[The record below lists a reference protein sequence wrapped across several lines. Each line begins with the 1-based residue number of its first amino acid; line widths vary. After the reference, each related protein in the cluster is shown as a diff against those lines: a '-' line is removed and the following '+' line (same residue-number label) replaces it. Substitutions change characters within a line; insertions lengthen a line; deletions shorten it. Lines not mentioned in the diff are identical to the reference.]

1 MVLTYGFLKKI
12 KELIIIKIDAAI
24 ITAILE
30 LRNSAIIPRNK
41 APADNKLNVIV
52 CIPITLPRKFSG
64 TFKCKRDIEHT
75 MKIELKAPMKKINI
89 KEKTRL

>member
-41 APADNKLNVIV
+41 
-52 CIPITLPRKFSG
+52 
-64 TFKCKRDIEHT
+64 EHVR
-75 MKIELKAPMKKINI
+75 N
-89 KEKTRL
+89 RS